1 MKKAIKRTLIFMIGF
16 WAIFSF
22 VDYNFARTMYG
33 GMYLT
38 DCNMAVVLYRTLDN
52 LLQGFMF

>member
-1 MKKAIKRTLIFMIGF
+1 MKAIKRTLIFTIGF

-22 VDYNFARTMYG
+22 VDYSFARTMYG

-38 DCNMAVVLYRTLDN
+38 DGNMAVVLYRTLDN
-52 LLQGFMF
+52 LLQGFIF